1 MTKPRARYQGVTER
15 VTTES
20 ASPPSPP
27 DAIEGEA
34 SKKGA
39 RSIEGNGG
47 GQVRRSSP
55 PLFFNTEDN
64 CEQKLCQELLRQA
77 GSCLRIGL
85 LVDGSQMLLQHA
97 ERDIHLGCDFL
108 ESRSS
113 AVTRTSTSASRGVK
127 PYSSTNAARSTAERA
142 SSSSAASKRNAP
154 DAKNTTIIAT
164 NKTMQTA
171 IIRTML
177 PVWIRARKAP

>member
-15 VTTES
+15 GATES
-20 ASPPSPP
+20 ASPPPP

-47 GQVRRSSP
+47 ARSGSPRRP
-55 PLFFNTEDN
+55 FFNTEDN

-97 ERDIHLGCDFL
+97 E
-108 ESRSS
+108 
-113 AVTRTSTSASRGVK
+113 
-127 PYSSTNAARSTAERA
+127 
-142 SSSSAASKRNAP
+142 
-154 DAKNTTIIAT
+154 
-164 NKTMQTA
+164 
-171 IIRTML
+171 
-177 PVWIRARKAP
+177 